1 MMKCQRPFRAALLSR
16 KHCARHAAFTLI
28 ELLVVI
34 AIIGLLVSILLP
46 CLQKVRK
53 QARAIGCQSNLRQSG
68 VLLSIYALD
77 NDGKLTFVD
86 AKDNK
91 YDSTGFLNLL
101 GGRSSERK
109 NLLVCPMASRP
120 KEMATSP
127 LQFIYGD
134 TFSAWSWGA
143 PAEVGPSLCVGS
155 YTINYHVCE
164 GPQFGSEWR
173 PAQGGPGGADTR
185 GDARIPVWLDCMGDL
200 IRPIGEVEQPPPY
213 EGCTDISIVKSLG
226 YSCINRHE
234 GGVNCLF
241 LDWSVRKVGLK
252 ELWTLKWWRDWN
264 TAGPWTKRGGV
275 KAEDW
280 PEWMRGFRDY

>member
-1 MMKCQRPFRAALLSR
+1 MMKCQRPFRVALLSR

-53 QARAIGCQSNLRQSG
+53 QARAMGCQSNLRQSG

-143 PAEVGPSLCVGS
+143 PAGIGAGFCVGS
-155 YTINYHVCE
+155 YGFNLHVSD
-164 GPQFGSEWR
+164 GPQWE
-173 PAQGGPGGADTR
+173 PAQGGPTATDTR
-185 GDARIPVWLDCMGDL
+185 ADARIPVWLDCM
-200 IRPIGEVEQPPPY
+200 IHRMRPETGEQPPPY
-213 EGCTDISIVKSLG
+213 EGSVDHWFG
-226 YSCINRHE
+226 FSCISRHD

-252 ELWTLKWWRDWN
+252 ELWTPKWWRDWN

-275 KAEDW
+275 KPEDW
-280 PEWMRGFRDY
+280 SPWMRRFKDY